1 MTEKELMRGVMD
13 VARLLGYRTA
23 HFRPAQTNHGW
34 RTPVA
39 GDGAGWPDLAIVGH
53 GRCLFIELK
62 VGRNTLSPEQTA
74 WLEALRAAAQ
84 EAYVWTNRD
93 WEDGIVEAVLRRE
106 PKVEVA
112 A

>member
-1 MTEKELMRGVMD
+1 VLERDLQKGVVD
-13 VARLLGYRTA
+13 VAKILGYLVQHTRVAWTGKGYRTPIQG
-23 HFRPAQTNHGW
+23 HVGF
-34 RTPVA
+34 
-39 GDGAGWPDLAIVGH
+39 PDLVIVGH

-74 WLEALRAAAQ
+74 WLEALRTAAQ

-106 PKVEVA
+106 PKVEA
-112 A
+112 AA